1 MWSGRC
7 RYEYDSSRV
16 EANASRVKRAGLT
29 TMCAVRVR
37 VLMAIAGA
45 STCS

>member
-29 TMCAVRVR
+29 TMCAVRV
-37 VLMAIAGA
+37 LMAIAVA
-45 STCS
+45 PTCS